1 MQRRFHSMNMNP
13 FNRGNGR
20 GIGADPRHAAGD
32 KQPAHRL
39 TMDMARA
46 ETLACMMAHSRAA
59 SKVEV
64 ADLLAGMYM
73 YEWDR
78 LSKYWEDEEKVETYL
93 QQICRISPQ
102 RWHYWIQFHHQ
113 QKTAE
118 LKPMKWKW
126 PAGKKK
132 SAGSSPRLPYSTEL
146 LAVFAAAEAA
156 SPTSEINGGRLIPVL
171 TMECVLFSIASRT
184 DSEIGHRLVAAGL
197 KLGALEEEARNP
209 RHAPR

>member
-1 MQRRFHSMNMNP
+1 MNRNP
-13 FNRGNGR
+13 FSRGNGR
-20 GIGADPRHAAGD
+20 ETGD
-32 KQPAHRL
+32 ELRNGGKNPLPAHRL
-39 TMDMARA
+39 TMDMSRA
-46 ETLACMMAHSRAA
+46 ETLACMLAQSRAA

-102 RWHYWIQFHHQ
+102 RWHHWMQFHHE
-113 QKTAE
+113 QKTAQQ
-118 LKPMKWKW
+118 KPQKWKW
-126 PAGKKK
+126 SAGKRKPAAHL
-132 SAGSSPRLPYSTEL
+132 SRLPYSAEL
-146 LAVFAAAEAA
+146 LSVFTTAEAA
-156 SPTSEINGGRLIPVL
+156 SPTSEVNGGRLIPVL
-171 TMECVLFSIASRT
+171 TMECVLFAIASRT